1 MKENVK
7 GNNSATGGLWG
18 AFHNNLLRHG
28 IEPDH
33 VVWYVRCAQEFA
45 KSKKGSL
52 VSRSGADILRYLEKL
67 ARRPQIREWQIKQ
80 AVHALRFLYQ
90 EQQNSPWAAKW
101 EWDKA
106 EQHALSSTGKSR
118 AVRPDSCGGERA
130 IYSGADR
137 FFADTIPGREFKVKH
152 SEFIA
157 SLRKEI
163 RRRHYSLRTEQ
174 AYESWAMRFLAFNRD
189 KSYPELGAE
198 EVRSFLDYLVQEL
211 LGHENVSTTMIYT
224 HVMNRLGIAVKS
236 PADY

>member
-33 VVWYVRCAQEFA
+33 VVWYVRWAQEFA

-67 ARRPQIREWQIKQ
+67 ARRPQTREWQIKQ

-90 EQQNSPWAAKW
+90 EQLNSPWAAKW

-118 AVRPDSCGGERA
+118 AVRPDSCGGERT
-130 IYSGADR
+130 ICSGADR

-163 RRRHYSLRTEQ
+163 RRQRYPHRPGTAGARECLNHYDLYPCHESPRNRGEKSGRLLDCRWCSL
-174 AYESWAMRFLAFNRD
+174 
-189 KSYPELGAE
+189 
-198 EVRSFLDYLVQEL
+198 VRSDSLFASFMR
-211 LGHENVSTTMIYT
+211 NKIYQ
-224 HVMNRLGIAVKS
+224 L
-236 PADY
+236 